1 MLHHLALTA
10 SSLARS
16 RPFYDAVLSSLG
28 YARTLTRD
36 QLAAWEGPEPEI
48 LLYQA
53 RVGQEDAKHT
63 LYDPGIHH
71 IAFRAGARDI
81 VDRVERRVVELNG
94 TILESAREYPHY
106 APGYYAVFFL
116 DPDGIKFEVMHV

>member
-16 RPFYDAVLSSLG
+16 QPFYDAVLACLG
-28 YARTLTRD
+28 YTRTLTRD
-36 QLAAWEGPEPEI
+36 TLAAWHGPEPEI

-53 RVGQEDAKHT
+53 RAGQEESKHR

-71 IAFRAGARDI
+71 IAFRAASRDI
-81 VDRVERRVVELNG
+81 VDRVERSVVALGGIVLDPARV
-94 TILESAREYPHY
+94 YPHY
-106 APGYYAVFFL
+106 AAGYYAVFFL
-116 DPDGIKFEVMHV
+116 DPDGIKVEVMHV